1 MTKNA
6 IPDLTMDERM
16 AALECAIKRRK
27 ERAVFVRDVKE
38 GKITLADALV
48 RGREDKD
55 GIGRIRVE
63 RLLRQIHGV
72 GEIKAKKV
80 MHALGIAESRRLY
93 GLGCNQREA
102 LVRYFS

>member
-16 AALECAIKRRK
+16 AALECAVKRRK
-27 ERAVFVRDVKE
+27 ERAAFLRDVKE
-38 GKITLADALV
+38 GKIALADALA

-63 RLLRQIHGV
+63 RLLRQMHGV
-72 GEIKAKKV
+72 GEVKAKKI
-80 MHALGIAESRRLY
+80 MRALCIAESRRLY

-102 LVRYFS
+102 LVQYFS